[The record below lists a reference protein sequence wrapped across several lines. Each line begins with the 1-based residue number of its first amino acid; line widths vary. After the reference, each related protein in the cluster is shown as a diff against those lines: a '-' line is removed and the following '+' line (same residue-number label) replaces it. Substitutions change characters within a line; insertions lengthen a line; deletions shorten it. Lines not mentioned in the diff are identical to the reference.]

1 MHAEAYLRDI
11 QPTELGKIPQH
22 PLDRCMDICF
32 LNTAEQFTPVLDSNA
47 ANDLLIVAASPYLCV
62 DGDRR
67 LLEAFEAAHSIML
80 AIFAAPHHLELTAAQ
95 LEPYAQ
101 VLFEVRHVP
110 IVQPSNWLNK
120 PVLPTNIVASPISPG
135 GQAANP
141 VYIIPLTVAGAATAF
156 SVYSNGAFILP
167 FPCRVVATDP

>member
-11 QPTELGKIPQH
+11 KPAELGKIPQH
-22 PLDRCMDICF
+22 PLDRCMDIFF
-32 LNTAEQFTPVLDSNA
+32 LNTAEHFTPVLDSNA
-47 ANDLLIVAASPYLCV
+47 ANDLLIVAASPYLRV

-80 AIFAAPHHLELTAAQ
+80 AIFAAPHNLELTAAQ
-95 LEPYAQ
+95 LEPYAL

-110 IVQPSNWLNK
+110 LVQSSGGLNK
-120 PVLPTNIVASPISPG
+120 PVLPANIVASPISPG
-135 GQAANP
+135 DEAANP
-141 VYIIPLTVAGAATAF
+141 VCIIPLTVTGAATAF
-156 SVYSNGAFILP
+156 GVYFDGAFILP